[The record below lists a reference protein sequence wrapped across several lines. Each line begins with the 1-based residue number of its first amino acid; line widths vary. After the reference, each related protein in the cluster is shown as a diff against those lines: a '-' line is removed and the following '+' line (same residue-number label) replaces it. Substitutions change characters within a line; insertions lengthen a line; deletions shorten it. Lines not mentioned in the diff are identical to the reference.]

1 MDQKSQEYLSEILT
15 KNPEELS
22 KDEITFL
29 RARRSYLKNT
39 QLEEYKSVLTAKNLT
54 SEEKSEPVKQN
65 AKNSKTN

>member
-1 MDQKSQEYLSEILT
+1 MDQKSQEYLNEILT

-22 KDEITFL
+22 ESEIIFL

-39 QLEEYKSVLTAKNLT
+39 QLDEYKTVLTDKNQT
-54 SEEKSEPVKQN
+54 SEEKSEPVKQH

>member
-22 KDEITFL
+22 QAEIVFL

-39 QLEEYKSVLTAKNLT
+39 QLDEYKSVLTDKNQT
-54 SEEKSEPVKQN
+54 SEEKSEPVKQH